1 VDFSAPIRV
10 DGQLIGVLGMHTSW
24 DWAREMVQELL
35 PTFSREDQIS
45 LFIFDRQGK
54 LIFAPGGKLS
64 PFIAVDQT
72 LPLRPEQLQADHRH
86 PASRPA
92 WCAGTTRATIF

>member
-1 VDFSAPIRV
+1 
-10 DGQLIGVLGMHTSW
+10 
-24 DWAREMVQELL
+24 MVQELL

-54 LIFAPGGKLS
+54 LILPRAASCRL
-64 PFIAVDQT
+64 IAVDQT